1 MGDGGS
7 YSEKPVS
14 DSTTDTVERP
24 AVCRDGMRTPYDAIF
39 DRENLVRKA
48 RRRNGTDVRP

>member
-1 MGDGGS
+1 MGDGES

-24 AVCRDGMRTPYDAIF
+24 AVCRDGMRTPFDAIF
-39 DRENLVRKA
+39 DREDLVRKA
-48 RRRNGTDVRP
+48 RRRSGTDIRP